1 MGGGG
6 VKLQSDGVVCAVLNV
21 EVRLWDS
28 DLDRV
33 GAPPVGSRLAAFGC
47 ALSGVPRSRVALP
60 CGVLGNT
67 LLRKYIKKSLDDA
80 EPIAPRSVKSTVTNN
95 NALRRTE
102 TDMTD
107 TTMKATLETVL
118 GDLRL
123 VADGQ
128 SAAASARASIRE
140 AIPLLFPESPTQS
153 QIDAVIKSD
162 DWQEFDGKARRIFA
176 EAWTTAPR
184 LVKFDSG
191 KDAKPDNYTPVP
203 SDLDLWV
210 ADKKTAKDYSQIYAA
225 IRKAIQAYV
234 RVSVKQN
241 ITDFIPEAS
250 DAADT
255 VTAPALPDPTQVLAM
270 VTDALII
277 LSEHKKD
284 AALALLNG
292 LDALVTVSR
301 KPLAEGKAL
310 TRKA

>member
-1 MGGGG
+1 VGLRLGSGGCPPGG
-6 VKLQSDGVVCAVLNV
+6 VASGGI
-21 EVRLWDS
+21 RL
-28 DLDRV
+28 R
-33 GAPPVGSRLAAFGC
+33 
-47 ALSGVPRSRVALP
+47 P

-80 EPIAPRSVKSTVTNN
+80 EPIASRSVQSTVTNN
-95 NALRRTE
+95 NALRRME
-102 TDMTD
+102 TDMAD
-107 TTMKATLETVL
+107 MKLMLNAVL

-128 SAAASARASIRE
+128 SASATARASIRE

-153 QIDAVIKSD
+153 QIDAVVKSD
-162 DWQEFDGKARRIFA
+162 DWQEFDGSARRIFA

-184 LVKFDSG
+184 MVKFDSG
-191 KDAKPDNYTPVP
+191 KDAKPDEYTPVP

-210 ADKKTAKDYSQIYAA
+210 ADTKTAKAYDLRQTA

-250 DAADT
+250 DAVET
-255 VTAPALPDPTQVLAM
+255 VTAPALPDPTQILAM
-270 VTDALII
+270 VTEALIV

-310 TRKA
+310 ARKA

>member
-1 MGGGG
+1 MADM
-6 VKLQSDGVVCAVLNV
+6 KL
-21 EVRLWDS
+21 
-28 DLDRV
+28 
-33 GAPPVGSRLAAFGC
+33 
-47 ALSGVPRSRVALP
+47 
-60 CGVLGNT
+60 
-67 LLRKYIKKSLDDA
+67 
-80 EPIAPRSVKSTVTNN
+80 
-95 NALRRTE
+95 
-102 TDMTD
+102 M
-107 TTMKATLETVL
+107 LETVL

-128 SAAASARASIRE
+128 SAAAAARASIRE
-140 AIPLLFPESPTQS
+140 AIPGLFPALPTQA
-153 QIDAVIKSD
+153 QIDAVVKSE

-176 EAWTTAPR
+176 EAWTSAPR
-184 LVKFDSG
+184 LVKFISG
-191 KDAKPDNYTPVP
+191 EDAKPEEYTPVP

-210 ADKKTAKDYSQIYAA
+210 ADKKTAKAYDLRQTA

-250 DAADT
+250 DAAET
-255 VTAPALPDPTQVLAM
+255 VTAPTLPDPTQILAM
-270 VTDALII
+270 VTEALIV

-310 TRKA
+310 ARKA

>member
-1 MGGGG
+1 
-6 VKLQSDGVVCAVLNV
+6 LQSDGVVCAVLNV

-28 DLDRV
+28 DLDWVGALRV
-33 GAPPVGSRLAAFGC
+33 GRVWRRFGC

-60 CGVLGNT
+60 CGVLCNT

-80 EPIAPRSVKSTVTNN
+80 EPIALRPVQSTVTNN

-102 TDMTD
+102 TDMAD
-107 TTMKATLETVL
+107 MKLMLETVL

-128 SAAASARASIRE
+128 SASATARASIRE
-140 AIPLLFPESPTQS
+140 AIPLLFPESPTQAE
-153 QIDAVIKSD
+153 IDAVVNSE

-184 LVKFDSG
+184 MVKFDSDG
-191 KDAKPDNYTPVP
+191 DAESYEPTAA
-203 SDLDLWV
+203 DLDLWV
-210 ADKKTAKDYSQIYAA
+210 ADKKTAKAYGLCQTA

-250 DAADT
+250 DAAET

-270 VTDALII
+270 VTEALIV

-310 TRKA
+310 ARKA

>member
-1 MGGGG
+1 
-6 VKLQSDGVVCAVLNV
+6 
-21 EVRLWDS
+21 
-28 DLDRV
+28 
-33 GAPPVGSRLAAFGC
+33 
-47 ALSGVPRSRVALP
+47 
-60 CGVLGNT
+60 
-67 LLRKYIKKSLDDA
+67 LRKYIKKSLDDA
-80 EPIAPRSVKSTVTNN
+80 EPIAPRPVQSTVTNN

-102 TDMTD
+102 TDMAD
-107 TTMKATLETVL
+107 MKLMLNAVL

-128 SAAASARASIRE
+128 SASATARASIRE
-140 AIPLLFPESPTQS
+140 AIPLLFPESPTQAE
-153 QIDAVIKSD
+153 IDAVVKSE
-162 DWQEFDGKARRIFA
+162 DWQDFDGKARRIFA

-184 LVKFDSG
+184 LVKFISG
-191 KDAKPDNYTPVP
+191 KDAKPEEYTPVP

-210 ADKKTAKDYSQIYAA
+210 ADTKTAKAYDLRQTA

-250 DAADT
+250 DAVET
-255 VTAPALPDPTQVLAM
+255 VTAPALPDPTQILAM

-310 TRKA
+310 PRKA

>member
-1 MGGGG
+1 M
-6 VKLQSDGVVCAVLNV
+6 D
-21 EVRLWDS
+21 
-28 DLDRV
+28 
-33 GAPPVGSRLAAFGC
+33 
-47 ALSGVPRSRVALP
+47 
-60 CGVLGNT
+60 
-67 LLRKYIKKSLDDA
+67 YI
-80 EPIAPRSVKSTVTNN
+80 N
-95 NALRRTE
+95 
-102 TDMTD
+102 
-107 TTMKATLETVL
+107 ATLETVL

-128 SAAASARASIRE
+128 SASATARASIRE
-140 AIPLLFPESPTQS
+140 TIPTLFPESPTQAE
-153 QIDAVIKSD
+153 IDAVVNAD
-162 DWQEFDGKARRIFA
+162 AWQDFDGKARRIFA

-184 LVKFDSG
+184 MVKFDYSA

-210 ADKKTAKDYSQIYAA
+210 ADKKTAKDYTLSQIA

-250 DAADT
+250 DAVET

-292 LDALVTVSR
+292 LDSLVTVCR

-310 TRKA
+310 ARKA